1 MLKLKEFRG
10 LNNVVEPENM
20 SDKEL
25 AVALDVDVGPSRELR
40 RRTGYEQQSEHCHK
54 NVHEAQGYLLATR
67 LGGELVALPEDGQPD
82 AAVSLHPSLGI
93 ARVWYCNLPDG
104 RTAFTNG
111 LIAGITDGQTAHDW
125 GVPVAQSMGGF
136 TEVAGKLTKGEY
148 RYALTY
154 TRLADGLE
162 GGAVYSAPVVVNDGG
177 VLLMGLPELEGYQ
190 LNVYLTPPNSDH
202 AYYAGVARGDSF
214 SYMGEVDALTLP
226 CRTAFMQPAPVGT
239 VLAFWRGRMLVAVGR
254 VLYASLHGEWELF
267 DLQRDYKQFGSNI
280 TLIVPVD
287 DGIYVGTE
295 RELAFLGGTEFEGLQ
310 FRQVLNQGVVL
321 GSGVPVLGDM
331 VGMGDGIGSGAAM
344 LCIAGGG
351 IVAGFNSGQ
360 LNRLTFERYRTEVK
374 EVAATFREVGGI
386 PQYIAIPQ

>member
-10 LNNVVEPENM
+10 INNVVEPENM
-20 SDKEL
+20 GDKEL
-25 AVALDVDVGPSRELR
+25 AVALDVDVGSSRELR
-40 RRTGYEQQSEHCHK
+40 RRAGYEQQSEHCHK

-125 GVPVAQSMGGF
+125 GVPVAQSMGGL

-162 GGAVYSAPVVVNDGG
+162 GGAVYSAPVQVNDGG

-239 VLAFWRGRMLVAVGR
+239 VLALQPACPRPRALVC
-254 VLYASLHGEWELF
+254 
-267 DLQRDYKQFGSNI
+267 Q
-280 TLIVPVD
+280 
-287 DGIYVGTE
+287 
-295 RELAFLGGTEFEGLQ
+295 
-310 FRQVLNQGVVL
+310 
-321 GSGVPVLGDM
+321 
-331 VGMGDGIGSGAAM
+331 
-344 LCIAGGG
+344 
-351 IVAGFNSGQ
+351 
-360 LNRLTFERYRTEVK
+360 
-374 EVAATFREVGGI
+374 
-386 PQYIAIPQ
+386 PQACT